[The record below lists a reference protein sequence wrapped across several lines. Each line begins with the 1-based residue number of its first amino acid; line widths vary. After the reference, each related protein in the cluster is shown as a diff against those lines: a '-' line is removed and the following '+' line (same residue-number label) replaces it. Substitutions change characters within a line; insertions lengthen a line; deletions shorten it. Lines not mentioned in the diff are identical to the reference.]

1 MIETSDSVDR
11 GLDLVEESE
20 LKMSYEVEKCKE
32 MSKKLMA
39 LRLTCKRLKDIANRN
54 QFRRFCLL
62 PYLESPFEVGC
73 PWTKLRRVY

>member
-32 MSKKLMA
+32 MSKKIDGS
-39 LRLTCKRLKDIANRN
+39 TPD
-54 QFRRFCLL
+54 
-62 PYLESPFEVGC
+62 V
-73 PWTKLRRVY
+73 